1 MGLIENLPM
10 GPKFGVG
17 AMGSKGY
24 FSDGAKKNKDKN
36 SELRVHIPHVSVIL

>member
-24 FSDGAKKNKDKN
+24 FSDGAQKQN
-36 SELRVHIPHVSVIL
+36 SELIVHIPYVSVRL